1 MDSDSIRLDP
11 LGDIG
16 RFESCRNMEELF
28 GNFGLTPGARS
39 LEMVPRI
46 RVDISETDHVYLVKA
61 DIPSVRKESIKV
73 SIDGSQISIRVEAK
87 KEQQDSKD
95 KKPGR
100 TECYCGEQYRSF
112 TLAQDI
118 DDAKAE
124 VRYQDGVLE
133 LSLPKKLG
141 SSGKQLSIQ

>member
-1 MDSDSIRLDP
+1 MNSDSIRLDP
-11 LGDIG
+11 LGDIA
-16 RFESCRNMEELF
+16 RFESCRNLEELF

-39 LEMVPRI
+39 LEIVPRI
-46 RVDISETDHVYLVKA
+46 RVDISETDQVYLVKA
-61 DIPSVRKESIKV
+61 DMPGVRKESIKV
-73 SIDGSQISIRVEAK
+73 SIDGSQISITVEAK

-95 KKPGR
+95 EKPGR
-100 TECYCGEQYRSF
+100 TERYCGKQYRSF

-118 DDAKAE
+118 DDTKAE

-141 SSGKQLSIQ
+141 TSGKQLPIQ